1 MRLLLDTQLVLWSCF
16 ERPRLNQPE
25 TQLIMAADE
34 INVSTLTIWEA
45 SIKFALVSRGARKLP
60 FSGEATLREVEAAG
74 FNLLDFKAAHATEV
88 DRLPLHHGDPFDR
101 GMLAQA
107 RVEGLTFLTRDAA
120 LERYGHPVRLV

>member
-16 ERPRLNQPE
+16 ERPRLTQPE
-25 TQLIMAADE
+25 TQLIMTADE
-34 INVSTLTIWEA
+34 VHVSTMTLWEA
-45 SIKFALVSRGARKLP
+45 AIKFALVSRGMRKLP

-74 FNLLDFKAAHATEV
+74 FKVLDFKADHAVEV
-88 DRLPLHHGDPFDR
+88 DRLPPHHGDPFDR